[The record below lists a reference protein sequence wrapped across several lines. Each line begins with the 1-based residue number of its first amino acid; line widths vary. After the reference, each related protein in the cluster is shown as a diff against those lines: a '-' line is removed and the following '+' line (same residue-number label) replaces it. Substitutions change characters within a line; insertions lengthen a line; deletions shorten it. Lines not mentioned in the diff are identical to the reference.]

1 MARLL
6 RRPPRRAPGRPARLL
21 AAAAT
26 SVLLLGAACTTTGAD
41 EQTRSSG
48 QEGYVGVESRLTEIP
63 PAERKVLP
71 TVSGDS
77 LDGEPVSTGD
87 YPGKVVVVNVWG
99 SWCAPCR
106 KEAPALQS
114 ASEQTA
120 DVAQFIGITVKDN
133 DTARPKAFVRANEIT
148 YPSIFNPT
156 GDKLLSYS
164 GSLPPSAIPS
174 TLVIDAE
181 GRLAVR
187 VLGTISER
195 TLVTIIEQVAAGR

>member
-1 MARLL
+1 MPRL
-6 RRPPRRAPGRPARLL
+6 RPPGRVRSGRL
-21 AAAAT
+21 AAAAAL
-26 SVLLLGAACTTTGAD
+26 SLLLLLGSACSTTGAD
-41 EQTRSSG
+41 EQTRSAG
-48 QEGYVGVESRLTEIP
+48 QEGYVGVDGNLTQIP
-63 PAERKVLP
+63 PAQRKAVP

-77 LDGEPVSTGD
+77 LDGKPVSTGD
-87 YPGKVVVVNVWG
+87 YPGKVLVVNIWG
-99 SWCAPCR
+99 SWCPPCR

-120 DVAQFIGITVKDN
+120 DVAQFLGITVRDN
-133 DTARPKAFVRANEIT
+133 DPAKPKAFVRANAIT

-187 VLGTISER
+187 VLGPISEL
-195 TLVTIIEQVAAGR
+195 TLVTIIRQVAAGG